1 MERTLGQLLS
11 RRAYLTPDKEA
22 WIGRDYR
29 YTFAQ
34 VDRRVDLLA
43 AYLRAAGVGAGDR
56 IALLAKN
63 GEFHA
68 TTVFAAAR
76 LGAIAVVLNWRLPA
90 PELQYVLEDATPAA
104 FVYDHEFASVVAA
117 LEGVPAVRV
126 CSAPDAADDSTVDYR
141 EVTARPWQPLE
152 PVPAPAPNDP
162 VVIMYTS
169 GTTGKP
175 TGAMISHENLLWS
188 AQGCAATLEW
198 HGGHRFLL
206 VAPMFHIGG
215 FNPVVTNTVQGT
227 PCVYLPDFDPVVVW
241 DTIARERITTMMA
254 VPVMLQALLAV
265 AAATEVDASS
275 LVNVT
280 CGGSPVSVDL
290 IEAAGRA
297 GITVQAVYGITEFSG
312 ALTYWTREMGIDA
325 AATQGRAMMFGEIK
339 IVDADTGRDVPA
351 GTAGE
356 VWCRGPMV
364 FTGYW
369 NNPDATASALIDGWY
384 RSGDIGLVDER
395 NFLHLKDRL
404 KDMIISGGENIYP
417 VELERVLARHPAV
430 REVAVV
436 ARADARWGEVP
447 VAHVVVEPGST
458 LAAEDLIAYGREHL
472 ASYKSTKDVVFA
484 DALPKNSVGKILKR
498 QLRAA

>member
-1 MERTLGQLLS
+1 MQRTLGQLLS

-22 WIGRDYR
+22 WIGPGYR
-29 YTFAQ
+29 YTFAE

-43 AYLRAAGVGAGDR
+43 MHLRSAGVGAGDR

-90 PELQYVLEDATPAA
+90 PELQYVLADSTPVA
-104 FVYDHEFASVVAA
+104 FVYESEFAPVVAE

-126 CSAPDAADDSTVDYR
+126 CSTPNPVDDSAADYR
-141 EVTARPWQPLE
+141 EVTNRPWQPLE
-152 PVPAPAPNDP
+152 SGTTLASADP
-162 VVIMYTS
+162 VVLMYTS

-175 TGAMISHENLLWS
+175 KGAMISHDNLLWS

-215 FNPVVTNTVQGT
+215 FNPVVTNTLQGT
-227 PCVYLPDFDPVVVW
+227 PCVFLPDFDPAVVW
-241 DTIARERITTMMA
+241 DTIARERITTMMV
-254 VPVMLQALLAV
+254 VPVMLQAMLAV

-290 IEAAGRA
+290 IEAAGGA
-297 GITVQAVYGITEFSG
+297 GIAVQAVYGITEFSG
-312 ALTYWTREMGIDA
+312 ALTYWTREMGTDA
-325 AATQGRAMMFGEIK
+325 ATTQGRAMMFGEIK
-339 IVDADTGRDVPA
+339 IVDADTGRDVPT

-395 NFLHLKDRL
+395 GFLHLKDRL

-417 VELERVLARHPAV
+417 VELEMVLARHAAV

-436 ARADARWGEVP
+436 GRTDARWGEVP
-447 VAHVVVEPGST
+447 VAHVVVEPGCAIT
-458 LAAEDLIAYGREHL
+458 AEEVIAFGREHL
-472 ASYKSTKDVVFA
+472 ASYKTVKDVVFV

>member
-1 MERTLGQLLS
+1 MQRTLGQLLS
-11 RRAYLTPDKEA
+11 HRAHLTPDKEA
-22 WIGRDYR
+22 WIGSDRR
-29 YTFAQ
+29 YTFGE

-43 AYLRAAGVGAGDR
+43 AHLQSAGVGAGDR
-56 IALLAKN
+56 IALLARN

-68 TTVFAAAR
+68 ATVFAAAR

-90 PELQYVLEDATPAA
+90 PELQYVLGDATPVA
-104 FVYDHEFASVVAA
+104 FVYEEEFAPVVAA
-117 LEGVPAVRV
+117 LEGVPEVRV
-126 CSAPDAADDSTVDYR
+126 SSAPDGGDGAVADHR
-141 EVTARPWQPLE
+141 EITGRPWQPLAAAHE
-152 PVPAPAPNDP
+152 PAPTDP

-175 TGAMISHENLLWS
+175 KGAMISHDNLLWS

-198 HGGHRFLL
+198 HGQHRFLL

-215 FNPVVTNTVQGT
+215 FNPVVTNILQGT
-227 PCVYLPDFDPVVVW
+227 PCVFLPDFDPAAVW
-241 DTIARERITTMMA
+241 DTVAAERITTMMV

-265 AAATEVDASS
+265 AAATDVDTSG

-297 GITVQAVYGITEFSG
+297 GITVQAVYGITEYSG
-312 ALTYWTREMGIDA
+312 ALTYWTREMGMDA
-325 AATQGRAMMFGEIK
+325 ATTQGRALMFGEIK
-339 IVDADTGRDVPA
+339 IVDPDTGRDAPT

-364 FTGYW
+364 FVGYW
-369 NNPDATASALIDGWY
+369 NNPDATAAAMAGDWY
-384 RSGDIGLVDER
+384 RSGDVGLVDER
-395 NFLHLKDRL
+395 NLLHLKDRL

-417 VELERVLARHPAV
+417 VELEQVLARHPAV

-436 ARADARWGEVP
+436 ARPDTRWGEVP
-447 VAHVVVEPGST
+447 VAHVVVAPGST
-458 LAAEDLIAYGREHL
+458 ATADELIAHCREHL
-472 ASYKSTKDVVFA
+472 ASYKSIKDVVFS
-484 DALPKNSVGKILKR
+484 DALPKNAVGKILKR